1 METDYCKNCKKC
13 EDKGATDMMGE
24 IDCSECP
31 HLGEI
36 IDDSSDTNEEDVK
49 IILIV
54 LGILAAVLV
63 VVGAGAGAV
72 YKIKNSR
79 TQSDGL

>member
-31 HLGEI
+31 HAGEKTDKKSVTI
-36 IDDSSDTNEEDVK
+36 PAHIVK

-54 LGILAAVLV
+54 AAVLV